1 MLKLFKNE
9 YAHFKSFPSNMRILL
24 MTNLIYALVLPII
37 ELFVGAYI
45 LRESDNTSYVVV
57 YQLMVY
63 FGIPVSFLINGILLR
78 RIKIA
83 RLYSLGML
91 LSGVA
96 MSIMMLLP
104 SVDITGISISGFVMG
119 ISFGFFWANRDFLSL
134 STTNDTNR
142 NYYFSM
148 ETFFYTITF
157 IIVPAIAGYFIVSGE
172 RFGWYPAK
180 AAYVTLTAVV
190 FGLTVFSS
198 IMVHQGN
205 FVNPKN
211 ERFIFFKFEKDWYW
225 MLVLGAFKGIAQ
237 AAIFFFPILLILSF
251 VGEEGSLGGLV
262 AVGSLI
268 TALVLYLIGRFSK
281 PEHRIYIFSFGLL
294 VFLAGGLV
302 NTLFFSAIGVVI
314 YQICNSLS
322 RPLLDAAYFPIQ
334 LGVIDHI
341 AEIEK
346 RNKFAYIFNHEA
358 GLFAGRFAGC
368 MLFLVTAQYASPE
381 FALRY
386 VLLAIAAIQALSIP
400 VAKKLINKM
409 NKYDNN
415 PEKLITPGLIPEKEI
430 SNITNAVIQ

>member
-9 YAHFKSFPSNMRILL
+9 YAHFKSFPRNMRILL

-45 LRESDNTSYVVV
+45 LRESDNISYVVV
-57 YQLMVY
+57 YQLMAY
-63 FGIPVSFLINGILLR
+63 FGIPVSFLVNGYLLR

-83 RLYSLGML
+83 RLYSMGML

-96 MSIMMLLP
+96 MSIMMTLK
-104 SVDITGISISGFVMG
+104 SVDIVGISISGLVMG
-119 ISFGFFWANRDFLSL
+119 FSYGFFWANRDFLSL
-134 STTNDTNR
+134 STTNDSNR

-157 IIVPAIAGYFIVSGE
+157 IIMPAIAGYFIVSGE
-172 RFGWYPAK
+172 QFGWYSAK
-180 AAYVTLTAVV
+180 AAYITLTLVV
-190 FGLTVFSS
+190 FGLTIFSS
-198 IMVHQGN
+198 IMVHQGD

-211 ERFIFFKFEKDWYW
+211 ERFVFFKFHKDWYW

-251 VGEEGSLGGLV
+251 VGKEGSLGGLV
-262 AVGSLI
+262 AAGSLV

-294 VFLAGGLV
+294 VFLLGGMI
-302 NTLFFSAIGVVI
+302 NSIFFSAIGVMV
-314 YQICNSLS
+314 YQLCNSLS

-358 GLFAGRFAGC
+358 GLFAGRFVGC
-368 MLFLVTAQYASPE
+368 MLFLLTAKYASPE

-386 VLLAIAAIQALSIP
+386 VLVIIALIQALSIP
-400 VAKKLINKM
+400 VAIKLVKKVRNYK
-409 NKYDNN
+409 K
-415 PEKLITPGLIPEKEI
+415 PAPGRVQKTLLSE
-430 SNITNAVIQ
+430 V

>member
-9 YAHFKSFPSNMRILL
+9 YAHFKSFPRNMRILL

-45 LRESDNTSYVVV
+45 LRESDNISYVVV
-57 YQLMVY
+57 YQLMAY
-63 FGIPVSFLINGILLR
+63 FGIPVSFLVNGYLLR

-83 RLYSLGML
+83 RLYSMGML

-96 MSIMMLLP
+96 MSIMMTLK
-104 SVDITGISISGFVMG
+104 SVDIVGISISGLVMG
-119 ISFGFFWANRDFLSL
+119 FSYGFFWANRDFLSL
-134 STTNDTNR
+134 STTNDSNR

-157 IIVPAIAGYFIVSGE
+157 IIMPAIAGYFIVSGE
-172 RFGWYPAK
+172 QFGWYSAK
-180 AAYVTLTAVV
+180 AAYITLTLVV
-190 FGLTVFSS
+190 FGLTIFSS
-198 IMVHQGN
+198 IMVHQGD

-211 ERFIFFKFEKDWYW
+211 ERFVFFKFHKDWYW

-251 VGEEGSLGGLV
+251 VGKEGSLGGLV
-262 AVGSLI
+262 AAGSLV

-294 VFLAGGLV
+294 VFLLGGMI
-302 NTLFFSAIGVVI
+302 NSIFFSAIGVMV
-314 YQICNSLS
+314 YQLCNSLS

-358 GLFAGRFAGC
+358 GLFAGRFVGC
-368 MLFLVTAQYASPE
+368 MLFLLTAKYASPE

-386 VLLAIAAIQALSIP
+386 VLVIIALIQALSIP
-400 VAKKLINKM
+400 VAIKLVKKVRNYK
-409 NKYDNN
+409 K
-415 PEKLITPGLIPEKEI
+415 PAPGRVQKTLLSEI
-430 SNITNAVIQ
+430 

>member
-1 MLKLFKNE
+1 MLKLFKKE
-9 YAHFKSFPSNMRILL
+9 YAHFKSFPRNMRILL

-57 YQLMVY
+57 YQLMAY
-63 FGIPVSFLINGILLR
+63 LGIPVSFLVNGFLLR

-104 SVDITGISISGFVMG
+104 TVNIIGISISGLVMG
-119 ISFGFFWANRDFLSL
+119 FSYGFFWSNRDFLSL
-134 STTNDTNR
+134 STTNDSNR

-157 IIVPAIAGYFIVSGE
+157 IIIPALAGYFIASGE
-172 RFGWYPAK
+172 KFGWYPAK
-180 AAYVTLTAVV
+180 YAYITLTVIV
-190 FGLTVFSS
+190 FGLTIFSS
-198 IMVHQGN
+198 IMVHQGD
-205 FVNPKN
+205 FINPKN

-237 AAIFFFPILLILSF
+237 AAIFFFPILLILTF
-251 VGEEGSLGGLV
+251 VGKEGSLGGLV
-262 AVGSLI
+262 AVGSLV
-268 TALVLYLIGRFSK
+268 TAVVLYLIGRFSK
-281 PEHRIYIFSFGLL
+281 PEHRIYVFSLGLL
-294 VFLAGGLV
+294 VFLIGGAV
-302 NTLFFSAIGVVI
+302 NTMFFSAIGVVI

-334 LGVIDHI
+334 LGVIDHV

-358 GLFAGRFAGC
+358 GLFVGRFIGC
-368 MLFLVTAQYASPE
+368 MLFLLAAKYASPE

-386 VLLAIAAIQALSIP
+386 VLIVIALVQALSIP
-400 VAKKLINKM
+400 VARKLIKKVNSYK
-409 NKYDNN
+409 K
-415 PEKLITPGLIPEKEI
+415 
-430 SNITNAVIQ
+430 

>member
-1 MLKLFKNE
+1 MLKLFKKE
-9 YAHFKSFPSNMRILL
+9 YAHFKSFPRNMRILL

-57 YQLMVY
+57 YQLMAY
-63 FGIPVSFLINGILLR
+63 LGIPVSFLVNGFLLR

-104 SVDITGISISGFVMG
+104 TVNIIGISISGLVMG
-119 ISFGFFWANRDFLSL
+119 FSYGFFWSNRDFLSL
-134 STTNDTNR
+134 STTNDSNR

-157 IIVPAIAGYFIVSGE
+157 IIIPALAGYLIASGE
-172 RFGWYPAK
+172 KFGWYPAK
-180 AAYVTLTAVV
+180 YAYITLTVIV
-190 FGLTVFSS
+190 FGLTIFSS
-198 IMVHQGN
+198 IMVHQGD
-205 FVNPKN
+205 FINPKN

-237 AAIFFFPILLILSF
+237 AAIFFFPILLILTF
-251 VGEEGSLGGLV
+251 VGKEGSLGGLV
-262 AVGSLI
+262 AVGSLV
-268 TALVLYLIGRFSK
+268 TAVVLYLIGRFSK
-281 PEHRIYIFSFGLL
+281 PEHRIYVFSFGLL
-294 VFLAGGLV
+294 VFLIGGAV
-302 NTLFFSAIGVVI
+302 NTIFFSALGVVI

-334 LGVIDHI
+334 LGVIDHV

-358 GLFAGRFAGC
+358 GLFVGRFIGC
-368 MLFLVTAQYASPE
+368 MLFLLAAKYASPE

-386 VLLAIAAIQALSIP
+386 VLIVIALVQALSIP
-400 VAKKLINKM
+400 VARKLIKKVNSYK
-409 NKYDNN
+409 K
-415 PEKLITPGLIPEKEI
+415 
-430 SNITNAVIQ
+430 

>member
-1 MLKLFKNE
+1 MFKLFRKE
-9 YAHFKSFPSNMRILL
+9 YDHFKSFPHNMRILL

-57 YQLMVY
+57 YQLMAY
-63 FGIPVSFLINGILLR
+63 LGIPVSFLVNGFLLR
-78 RIKIA
+78 HVKIA
-83 RLYSLGML
+83 HMYSVGML

-104 SVDITGISISGFVMG
+104 SVNIIGISISGLVMG
-119 ISFGFFWANRDFLSL
+119 FSYGFFWANRDFLSL
-134 STTNDTNR
+134 STTNDSNR

-157 IIVPAIAGYFIVSGE
+157 IIMPAIAGYFIITGE
-172 RFGWYPAK
+172 KYGWYPAK
-180 AAYVTLTAVV
+180 YAYITLTAVV
-190 FGLTVFSS
+190 FGLTIFSS
-198 IMVHQGN
+198 IMVHRGN
-205 FVNPKN
+205 FANPKN

-225 MLVLGAFKGIAQ
+225 MLTLGAFKGIAQ

-251 VGEEGSLGGLV
+251 VGKEGSLGGLV
-262 AVGSLI
+262 AVGSLV
-268 TALVLYLIGRFSK
+268 TAVVLYLIGRFSK

-294 VFLAGGLV
+294 VFLVGGMV
-302 NTLFFSAIGVVI
+302 NTIFFSAIGVII

-358 GLFAGRFAGC
+358 GLFVGRFVGC
-368 MLFLVTAQYASPE
+368 MLFLLAAKYASPE

-386 VLLAIAAIQALSIP
+386 VLIVIALIQALSIP
-400 VAKKLINKM
+400 VAQKLIKKVRNYK
-409 NKYDNN
+409 
-415 PEKLITPGLIPEKEI
+415 
-430 SNITNAVIQ
+430 

>member
-1 MLKLFKNE
+1 MLKLFKKE
-9 YAHFKSFPSNMRILL
+9 YAHFKSFPRNMRILL

-57 YQLMVY
+57 YQLMAY
-63 FGIPVSFLINGILLR
+63 LGIPVSFLVNGFLLR

-104 SVDITGISISGFVMG
+104 TVNIIGISISGLVMG
-119 ISFGFFWANRDFLSL
+119 FSYGFFWSNRDFLSL
-134 STTNDTNR
+134 STTNDSNR

-157 IIVPAIAGYFIVSGE
+157 IIIPALAGYFIASGE
-172 RFGWYPAK
+172 KFGWYPAK
-180 AAYVTLTAVV
+180 YAYITLTVIV
-190 FGLTVFSS
+190 FGLTIFSS
-198 IMVHQGN
+198 IMVHQGD
-205 FVNPKN
+205 FINPKN

-237 AAIFFFPILLILSF
+237 AAIFFFPILLILTF
-251 VGEEGSLGGLV
+251 VGKEGSLGGLV
-262 AVGSLI
+262 AVGSLV
-268 TALVLYLIGRFSK
+268 TAVVLYLIGRFSK
-281 PEHRIYIFSFGLL
+281 PEHRIYVFSFGLL
-294 VFLAGGLV
+294 VFLIGGAV
-302 NTLFFSAIGVVI
+302 NTIFFSAIGVVI

-334 LGVIDHI
+334 LGVIDHV

-358 GLFAGRFAGC
+358 GLFVGRFIGC
-368 MLFLVTAQYASPE
+368 MLFLLAAKYASPE

-386 VLLAIAAIQALSIP
+386 VLIVIALVQALSIP
-400 VAKKLINKM
+400 VARKLIKKVNSYK
-409 NKYDNN
+409 K
-415 PEKLITPGLIPEKEI
+415 
-430 SNITNAVIQ
+430 

>member
-1 MLKLFKNE
+1 MLKLFKKE
-9 YAHFKSFPSNMRILL
+9 YAHFKSFPRNMRILL

-57 YQLMVY
+57 YQLMAY
-63 FGIPVSFLINGILLR
+63 LGIPVSFLVNGFLLR

-104 SVDITGISISGFVMG
+104 TVNIIGISISGLVMG
-119 ISFGFFWANRDFLSL
+119 FSYGFFWSNRDFLSL
-134 STTNDTNR
+134 STTNDSNR

-157 IIVPAIAGYFIVSGE
+157 IIIPALAGYFIASGE
-172 RFGWYPAK
+172 KFGWYPAK
-180 AAYVTLTAVV
+180 YAYITLTVIV
-190 FGLTVFSS
+190 FGLTIFSS
-198 IMVHQGN
+198 IMVHQGD
-205 FVNPKN
+205 FINPKN

-237 AAIFFFPILLILSF
+237 AAIFFFPILLILTF
-251 VGEEGSLGGLV
+251 VGKEGSLGGLV
-262 AVGSLI
+262 AVGSLV
-268 TALVLYLIGRFSK
+268 TAVVLYLIGRFSK
-281 PEHRIYIFSFGLL
+281 PEHRIYVLSFGLL
-294 VFLAGGLV
+294 VFLIGGAV
-302 NTLFFSAIGVVI
+302 NTIFFSAIGVVI

-334 LGVIDHI
+334 LGVIDHV

-358 GLFAGRFAGC
+358 GLFVGRFIGC
-368 MLFLVTAQYASPE
+368 MLFLLAAKYASPE

-386 VLLAIAAIQALSIP
+386 VLIVIALVQAFSIP
-400 VAKKLINKM
+400 VARKLIKKVNSYK
-409 NKYDNN
+409 K
-415 PEKLITPGLIPEKEI
+415 
-430 SNITNAVIQ
+430 